1 MAVQAASALASS
13 GPRGLFNTHRA
24 LLLERGQMNRP
35 TDLLPVDDELLAIQT
50 EVREHFGWKLDT
62 DTSSARSMLEAVEA
76 SQIDNWTR
84 PRRAA
89 NVAGLIRRMVL
100 RPTEVAVLGAAVEAD
115 EVLRVLERPALLVAA
130 DGSAGVLSTLPNS
143 TAERAWSRLACIVSD
158 GDGGQGTIEAVKRG
172 IPVFLHAHGDNFA
185 EWESLLEIAAGAA
198 TPSPLVLTHQ
208 TPTSIPGMHNPG
220 GFTDGDRAA
229 CVVRSMGVP
238 KEAITMLGTRIDV
251 VGRWS
256 GVTHAETKMEKLQW
270 MDRVLRTLEINY

>member
-1 MAVQAASALASS
+1 
-13 GPRGLFNTHRA
+13 
-24 LLLERGQMNRP
+24 MNRP

-130 DGSAGVLSTLPNS
+130 DGSARVLSTLPDS

-172 IPVFLHAHGDNFA
+172 IPVFLHAHGDNVA
-185 EWESLLEIAAGAA
+185 EWKSLLEIAAGTA
-198 TPSPLVLTHQ
+198 TSSPLVLTHQ
-208 TPTSIPGMHNPG
+208 TPTPIPGMHNPG

-229 CVVRSMGVP
+229 CVVRSLGVP
-238 KEAITMLGTRIDV
+238 NEAITMLGTRIDV
-251 VGRWS
+251 VGSWS
-256 GVTHAETKMEKLQW
+256 GVTNPETKMQKLQW
-270 MDRVLRTLEINY
+270 MDRVLRTLQIDY

>member
-1 MAVQAASALASS
+1 
-13 GPRGLFNTHRA
+13 
-24 LLLERGQMNRP
+24 MNRP
-35 TDLLPVDDELLAIQT
+35 TDLLPVVDELLAIQT

-130 DGSAGVLSTLPNS
+130 DGSAGVLSTLPDS

-185 EWESLLEIAAGAA
+185 EWASLLEIATGSA

-208 TPTSIPGMHNPG
+208 TPTTIPGMHNPG

-238 KEAITMLGTRIDV
+238 NEAITMLGTRIDV

-256 GVTHAETKMEKLQW
+256 GMTDPDTKMQKLQW
-270 MDRVLRTLEINY
+270 MDKVLRTLEINY

>member
-1 MAVQAASALASS
+1 
-13 GPRGLFNTHRA
+13 
-24 LLLERGQMNRP
+24 
-35 TDLLPVDDELLAIQT
+35 
-50 EVREHFGWKLDT
+50 
-62 DTSSARSMLEAVEA
+62 
-76 SQIDNWTR
+76 
-84 PRRAA
+84 
-89 NVAGLIRRMVL
+89 MVL

-130 DGSAGVLSTLPNS
+130 DGSAGVLSTLPDS

-172 IPVFLHAHGDNFA
+172 IPVFLHAHGDNFS

-208 TPTSIPGMHNPG
+208 TPTTIPGMHNPG

-238 KEAITMLGTRIDV
+238 NEAITMLGTRIDV

-256 GVTHAETKMEKLQW
+256 GVTDPDTKMQKLQW
-270 MDRVLRTLEINY
+270 MDRVLRTLQIDY